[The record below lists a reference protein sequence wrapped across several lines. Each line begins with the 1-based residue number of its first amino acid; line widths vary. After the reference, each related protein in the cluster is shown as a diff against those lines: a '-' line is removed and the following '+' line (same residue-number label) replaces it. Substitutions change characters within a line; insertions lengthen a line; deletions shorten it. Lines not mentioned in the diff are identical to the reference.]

1 MRHGVTVIPDG
12 MEIIP
17 VLDLKGG
24 TVVHAKQGHRDTYR
38 PIQSRLCATS
48 TATEVLAALLRLHR
62 FQRVYIADLDA
73 IEKTGEHSSITA
85 ELARRHSAVEFWID
99 NGNPTAVTDPKHHN
113 VRHVLGSESMSGVE
127 SLQTI
132 APAVILSLDF
142 RGADFL
148 GPPALLENSSF
159 WPDRVIAMTLARVG
173 GGDGPDLERL
183 ASVQQ
188 RAGARR
194 VYAAGGVRGRADLE
208 ALSQAG
214 AAGVLVASALHDGRL
229 VSADLSELG

>member
-1 MRHGVTVIPDG
+1 

-24 TVVHAKQGHRDTYR
+24 TVVHAKQGQRDTYQ
-38 PIQSRLCATS
+38 PIASRLCATS
-48 TATEVLAALLRLHR
+48 APDAVLAALLRLHAFR
-62 FQRVYIADLDA
+62 SVYVADLDA
-73 IEKTGEHSSITA
+73 IEKTGEHSSVIA
-85 ELARRHSAVEFWID
+85 ELARRHSEVEFWID
-99 NGNPTAVTDPKHHN
+99 SGNQATAAEPKHHN
-113 VRHVLGSESMSGVE
+113 LRHVLGSESMRASE
-127 SLQTI
+127 SRKAI
-132 APAVILSLDF
+132 APTAILSLDF
-142 RGADFL
+142 RGVDFL
-148 GPPALLENSSF
+148 GPRQLLETPSL

-229 VSADLSELG
+229 TPADLADFE